1 MENAKTLPNNKE
13 KNSVNS
19 LYAEYWRR
27 YKKNKAAMLGLVIF
41 AMLVL
46 VIIFA
51 DVIVPYEKAIDQDYT
66 QRFLTPCAEHWFGTD
81 HFGRDVFARVI
92 HGSRYSLIIGV
103 ATNILSLVLGGLLGA
118 AAGYYG
124 GKVDDII
131 MRIMDVFMCIP
142 FMLLALAIVAALGPG
157 LVNLMIAITISS
169 IPGMTRLVRSAVL
182 LVADQDY
189 IEAAGSY
196 GSKDARILL
205 KYIIPNALGPI
216 IVNTTMNI
224 AGTILAAAGLSF
236 IGMGIQ
242 PPTPEWGAMLSGARE
257 YMRQAPYL
265 MVYPG
270 LAILL
275 SVLSLNLIGDGLRD
289 ALDPKLKD

>member
-1 MENAKTLPNNKE
+1 MENAKTLPNNKG
-13 KNSVNS
+13 KNGVNS

>member
-13 KNSVNS
+13 KNGANS

>member
-13 KNSVNS
+13 KNGVNS

-103 ATNILSLVLGGLLGA
+103 VTNILSLVLGGLLGA

-124 GKVDDII
+124 GKVDDTI

>member
-13 KNSVNS
+13 KNGVNS

>member
-1 MENAKTLPNNKE
+1 MHYQYAASYAMEESMIALLSGLFSGIPSFLIGIAVYVFTALALYTIAKRRCISKPWLSWVPVVNVWVLGSLSDQYRYVVRGENKS
-13 KNSVNS
+13 K
-19 LYAEYWRR
+19 R
-27 YKKNKAAMLGLVIF
+27 KAL
-41 AMLVL
+41 LVL
-46 VIIFA
+46 
-51 DVIVPYEKAIDQDYT
+51 
-66 QRFLTPCAEHWFGTD
+66 
-81 HFGRDVFARVI
+81 
-92 HGSRYSLIIGV
+92 SIIGN
-103 ATNILSLVLGGLLGA
+103 T
-118 AAGYYG
+118 
-124 GKVDDII
+124 
-131 MRIMDVFMCIP
+131 
-142 FMLLALAIVAALGPG
+142 LALAFLSMVIWLVVRIIMVATAGQNVENMVAP
-157 LVNLMIAITISS
+157 
-169 IPGMTRLVRSAVL
+169 LVRSAVL

-289 ALDPKLKD
+289 ALDPKLKK